1 MVEDDIFRKG
11 FSHILEELEV
21 PNLAISLQISD
32 FEKLRKAHDSIHEFV
47 YLAPHLV
54 NSDEEFLVK
63 SAFLLYHNEVFEQA
77 HRSFLDALSG
87 CYNAANTLLR
97 STLELL
103 IKGAFW
109 ECMAHKK
116 YRDTAEVI
124 KKTGARIG
132 NSKVTLIDWLNEI
145 FKRNLSI
152 EDELEKTSVGIF
164 DKISPLFK
172 DKELRKIIPPVERIV
187 EQLSAWNVFDPIQ
200 EVFTNSKEYVYDIYY
215 RELSADVHVIP
226 DKTNIG
232 KRLLAEKELFETE
245 IIPEE
250 LNDYIETLHKVIDIG
265 IVIELNIL
273 EDLIIENEESKK
285 WLRERLINLMELEL
299 NFASTKIV
307 EIQNDAGEL

>member
-1 MVEDDIFRKG
+1 MVEDDIFRKV
-11 FSHILEELEV
+11 FSHTLEELEV
-21 PNLAISLQISD
+21 PNLAISLQRSD

-47 YLAPHLV
+47 YLAHHLV

-124 KKTGARIG
+124 KKTGTKIG

-152 EDELEKTSVGIF
+152 EDELEKTSAGIF

-172 DKELRKIIPPVERIV
+172 DEELRNIIPYVKRIV

-200 EVFTNSKEYVYDIYY
+200 EVFTNSVEYVYDIYY
-215 RELSADVHVIP
+215 KELSADVHVIP

-250 LNDYIETLHKVIDIG
+250 LNDYVETLHKVIDIG

-299 NFASTKIV
+299 NFASTKIA